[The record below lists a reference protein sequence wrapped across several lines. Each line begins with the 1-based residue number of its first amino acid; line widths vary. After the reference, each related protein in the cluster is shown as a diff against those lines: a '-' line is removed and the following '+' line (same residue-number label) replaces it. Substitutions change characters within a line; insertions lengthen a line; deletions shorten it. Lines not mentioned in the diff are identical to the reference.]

1 MEHSID
7 VHIQSLEVLC
17 RICGKKADKQK
28 KGKSCQRLVFCTK
41 YREKILSTYGIDISE
56 DSEYVHPTKLCQPC
70 YKLMFSI
77 TRPSPNQEINL
88 ARAHDQASII
98 NKKWKLPKRQDS
110 GLECFACSSYKNS
123 QKPGCPKKKKR
134 VGRPKML
141 NPTDNTDSD
150 DGDQTRPLSGNV
162 SHLSDTVSVQSFGFD
177 TSKTDSAISDTDSAS
192 DINLDL
198 GIVHTDLSPKTSK
211 LSSDINKLSPIGLK
225 TPQTLPK
232 NRKKLLK
239 AAAQSP
245 DPWESSS
252 SNEEYPFTST
262 PEKSSRSKKSKTVYA
277 TPKKVLQTSATQTSP
292 GIQPMTVDDILQSDI
307 RGKSTSEENKL
318 MMHLT
323 KKKLYLAPDKSTIRI
338 QNRRGQ
344 VCTVVT

>member
-1 MEHSID
+1 MSKE
-7 VHIQSLEVLC
+7 
-17 RICGKKADKQK
+17 
-28 KGKSCQRLVFCTK
+28 
-41 YREKILSTYGIDISE
+41 EKTVG
-56 DSEYVHPTKLCQPC
+56 P
-70 YKLMFSI
+70 
-77 TRPSPNQEINL
+77 
-88 ARAHDQASII
+88 
-98 NKKWKLPKRQDS
+98 PKR
-110 GLECFACSSYKNS
+110 
-123 QKPGCPKKKKR
+123 
-134 VGRPKML
+134 L

-262 PEKSSRSKKSKTVYA
+262 PEKSSGSKKSKTVYA
-277 TPKKVLQTSATQTSP
+277 TPKKVLQASATQTSP
-292 GIQPMTVDDILQSDI
+292 GIQPITVDDILQSDI
-307 RGKSTSEENKL
+307 RGQSTSEENKL
-318 MMHLT
+318 LMHLT
-323 KKKLYLAPDKSTIRI
+323 KTKKTLYLAPDKSTIRI
-338 QNRRGQ
+338 RNRRGQ